1 MAKYNKEK
9 YYYFMLKSNFFDS
22 DVIRYLQQ
30 KQNGYEMIILY
41 FKLIFK
47 AINKDGKLIKKIGKK
62 NIPYTIEELSIETGH
77 SIDLV
82 KESVDYFLD
91 TEMIE
96 KSGNTYYIE
105 DALVLTNQTTV
116 GAMEMREYR
125 AKNSR
130 DKCKNNCKPKGKTNI
145 DINNNKLE
153 LITNKKELI
162 KIDDSKYQE
171 IIDYFNFK
179 TNSKY
184 VLIDEYKKLIN
195 NILNKYKIED
205 IKIVIDKK
213 TLEWINNPKMS
224 SYLRPETLLGSKFER
239 YLYQKNEPK
248 TIKDITLA
256 DIQKAKAIRDNNKNG

>member
-1 MAKYNKEK
+1 
-9 YYYFMLKSNFFDS
+9 L
-22 DVIRYLQQ
+22 
-30 KQNGYEMIILY
+30 
-41 FKLIFK
+41 
-47 AINKDGKLIKKIGKK
+47 KDGEIMIKKIGKVKEVFIPEDK
-62 NIPYTIEELSIETGH
+62 NIDSDKIGFK
-77 SIDLV
+77 V
-82 KESVDYFLD
+82 MLD

-96 KSGNTYYIE
+96 KRGNAYYIE

-130 DKCKNNCKPKGKTNI
+130 DKCNKNCKPKGKTNI

-153 LITNKKELI
+153 FITNKKELI

-213 TLEWINNPKMS
+213 TSEWINNPKMS

-256 DIQKAKAIRDNNKNG
+256 DIKKAKEIRDNKKNG